1 MIHLL
6 LLLLLTLAL
15 AHPHRVTIFVLFS
28 YASLLV
34 DAVLAWHAHGV
45 SARLV
50 GLLASI
56 HRYPHCIGYGVMVYY
71 DAGQRIA
78 CPCTVVAR
86 AVVARIWR
94 SKQQR
99 LRQRRQELDSIHTA
113 KTTTMAGRRRRKQ
126 LASNSVWLRDLV
138 ISVARVGVVESWA
151 FVTLG

>member
-78 CPCTVVAR
+78 CPLHSSSSCGRCSHLEEQAATLAR
-86 AVVARIWR
+86 KATR
-94 SKQQR
+94 
-99 LRQRRQELDSIHTA
+99 T
-113 KTTTMAGRRRRKQ
+113 G
-126 LASNSVWLRDLV
+126 
-138 ISVARVGVVESWA
+138 
-151 FVTLG
+151 